1 MKCQMLVSF
10 HNPYG
15 VISWEWWVPWIF
27 SLSFGFGRAAM
38 ECRWEWDPGVSQ
50 GWSPSTILHE
60 VPHHLTPYY
69 VSICFRFVKHI
80 CLANSCKN
88 CWRTLMRNI
97 MGIPSI
103 TQDQYHPILANWL
116 AWKSTESS
124 VLDVLMHHWH
134 SCLGISKMFCWI
146 LPFVTSRDHH
156 FLLSLAL
163 NWSSCSPCTNKQRA
177 QWLCWSCVTGWCE
190 PGTRASPRWIL
201 MNMSYSYINAWAFK
215 NQRWIQ

>member
-1 MKCQMLVSF
+1 M
-10 HNPYG
+10 
-15 VISWEWWVPWIF
+15 
-27 SLSFGFGRAAM
+27 
-38 ECRWEWDPGVSQ
+38 
-50 GWSPSTILHE
+50 
-60 VPHHLTPYY
+60 
-69 VSICFRFVKHI
+69 KHI

-103 TQDQYHPILANWL
+103 TQDQDHPILANWL

-134 SCLGISKMFCWI
+134 NCLGISNMFCWI
-146 LPFVTSRDHH
+146 LPFATCCDHH

-177 QWLCWSCVTGWCE
+177 QWLCWSCVADWCE

-201 MNMSYSYINAWAFK
+201 IDMCYSYINAWAFK
-215 NQRWIQ
+215 KQRWIQYPTKHQP